1 MSETSTSYWN
11 DTREGLRVVEL
22 RAAGFD
28 PADAAKRNAVVT
40 IAR

>member
-22 RAAGFD
+22 RAAGFILQTR
-28 PADAAKRNAVVT
+28 RNAT
-40 IAR
+40 PW